1 MSKTNKQTNDALC
14 HAAVKCQQSFGVVPK
29 QKKMNVKGD
38 FRFLWTMKLSR
49 LWTDLC
55 RIVWRS
61 IGANKIKG
69 SVYSTIRQDHG
80 CIRSEYWLLSLW
92 QRGHW
97 GSYLFIYLFIFM
109 HGRALTRWFNILDLQ
124 FSFPHCFRFRPCAVR
139 ARQLHSS
146 IENDEMWTLTA
157 GRQESI
163 HFN

>member
-1 MSKTNKQTNDALC
+1 MSKTSKQTNDALC
-14 HAAVKCQQSFGVVPK
+14 RAAVKSQQSFGVVPK

-80 CIRSEYWLLSLW
+80 CIRTEYWLLSLW

-97 GSYLFIYLFIFM
+97 GSYFFFFLIFSCTAE
-109 HGRALTRWFNILDLQ
+109 HLHGDLTFWICNFPFLTVFVLGRAQWELD
-124 FSFPHCFRFRPCAVR
+124 SFIPPLRTMKFG
-139 ARQLHSS
+139 L
-146 IENDEMWTLTA
+146 
-157 GRQESI
+157 
-163 HFN
+163 